1 MTVVATEAF
10 SGTAGTLLR
19 GKTTTT
25 GGLTWAASAAYQ
37 NTRDGT
43 ILNGTGGCSLGGGLV
58 PVLLSVNAGS
68 AAHYAQVRQ
77 TGVVNAG
84 AVSDKVVCA
93 AVAAVD
99 YQNFIALAP
108 YYANN
113 QMRLLKYVAGTPT
126 QVALITGLSLAAGDV
141 YRLERVGSTVT
152 AFQNGI
158 AIGAAEGYTIDD
170 SVFAGATS
178 VGLYLGQAPQD
189 GAFDDFEAG
198 VLGGGGGGTLTLT
211 TGPASHAVLQRSR
224 TGGAKTVSLGGTYTG
239 TAPADLQWSLE
250 TEAATPV
257 PGYDWAMI
265 TGATIGGGT
274 WSASVAVPPDTAR
287 AGYRVNVRSRDAGGA
302 TIATTT
308 TNAFTVGVLVEAAG
322 QSNMQ
327 GQFVGSATAPG
338 LSGKCAWWD
347 GQQWVRA
354 SNAGFTA
361 AIKAMSD
368 LLSLP
373 VGFATTAV
381 SATGARSHAPAHT
394 STDGAVAAGQ
404 YWSSFTTLLAAW
416 GGDLEAVIWY
426 QGEGNV
432 GGDMQ
437 QYKDAVNARIAGV
450 KAATGRTGAGEL
462 SYGLV
467 VIGKY
472 TSKADADV
480 HGLRNALVEVA
491 SSTPGAFVAADAVTY
506 EMADA
511 VHLAAAEYT
520 QLAYCEGRSMA
531 VARGASTY
539 DGRGPRVTGA
549 SITGSTV
556 TVAFDLNGA
565 TGLTGASGL
574 TGWEWYDGSAWVV
587 ATDVVAAGAQVT
599 FTAAGAQQMRYLYGA
614 TPITTGV
621 TRGNVKAAPGAANPL
636 PVEPTRQAVAVTG
649 GMPTTYVRPLI
660 WDGQRI
666 RRMGPSDVIDPA
678 IKALFT

>member
-1 MTVVATEAF
+1 MAVVATEDF

-25 GGLTWAASAAYQ
+25 GGLTWAASAVYQ
-37 NTRDGT
+37 SMRDGT
-43 ILNGTGGCSLGGGLV
+43 ILNGNGGCSFGSGLA

-68 AAHYAQVRQ
+68 ADHYAQVRQ
-77 TGVVNAG
+77 TGLVNAG
-84 AVSDKVVCA
+84 ASSDKAVCA
-93 AVAAVD
+93 VVAAVD

-108 YYANN
+108 YFANN
-113 QMRLLKYVAGTPT
+113 QLRLLKSVAGTQT
-126 QVALITGLSLAAGDV
+126 VVASITGLSLAVGDV

-170 SVFAGATS
+170 SVFAGATA
-178 VGLYLGQAPQD
+178 VGLYLGKAPQD

-224 TGGAKTVSLGGTYTG
+224 TGGAKTVALGGTYTG
-239 TAPADLQWSLE
+239 TAPADLQWRLE
-250 TEAATPV
+250 DETATLV

-302 TIATTT
+302 TIATTS

-347 GQQWVRA
+347 GSQWVRT
-354 SNAGFTA
+354 SSVQFTA
-361 AIKAMSD
+361 AVAAMSD

-381 SATGARSHAPAHT
+381 SATGARQHAPAHT

-426 QGEGNV
+426 QGEANV
-432 GGDMQ
+432 GGDLQ

-472 TSKADADV
+472 AGKADADM

-491 SSTPGAFVAADAVTY
+491 SSTPGALVAADAVTY

-539 DGRGPRVTGA
+539 DGLGPSVSAATIIGNTVTVSLSLRGSTALTGTGA
-549 SITGSTV
+549 LTGWQFYNGAAWVDATDAAVSGSTV
-556 TVAFDLNGA
+556 TFTGAGA
-565 TGLTGASGL
+565 TQVRYLTGANPV
-574 TGWEWYDGSAWVV
+574 TTNVV
-587 ATDVVAAGAQVT
+587 
-599 FTAAGAQQMRYLYGA
+599 
-614 TPITTGV
+614 
-621 TRGNVKAAPGAANPL
+621 RGNVRAHASAANNLPVQPTRFAVTVTAGAAP
-636 PVEPTRQAVAVTG
+636 V
-649 GMPTTYVRPLI
+649 YVRPLVL
-660 WDGQRI
+660 DASGLI
-666 RRMGPSDVIDPA
+666 REMTAADVVHPS
-678 IKALFT
+678 LQLGG